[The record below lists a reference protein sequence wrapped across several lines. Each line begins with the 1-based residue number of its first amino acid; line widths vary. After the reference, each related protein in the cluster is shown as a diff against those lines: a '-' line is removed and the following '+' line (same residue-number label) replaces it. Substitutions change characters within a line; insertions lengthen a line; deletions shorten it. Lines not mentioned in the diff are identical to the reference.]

1 MNNNIDEYENIVE
14 LLKQALKFYAD
25 NDNYSVNRKV
35 NDSIFTQIQM
45 DSGTQARFAL
55 DRANVFINARKKIEN
70 DINHHITNNSEN
82 FLKDNLDKLTDLNN
96 MLNT

>member
-1 MNNNIDEYENIVE
+1 MANNVDEYQNIIE

-25 NDNYSVNRKV
+25 NDNYSVDRTKS
-35 NDSIFTQIQM
+35 DSIFTQIQM
-45 DSGTQARFAL
+45 DGGSQARFAL
-55 DRANVFINARKKIEN
+55 DKANVFINARKKVEN

-82 FLKDNLDKLTDLNN
+82 FYKDNLDKLKDLND